1 MDAKTDPTIATLTLG
16 NKSLDFP
23 VLSGTIG
30 PDVIDISKL
39 DRPQRHKL
47 NRLVRDIY
55 SKHLEGK

>member
-1 MDAKTDPTIATLTLG
+1 MLGITIRQGAAYHDLTTADG
-16 NKSLDFP
+16 A
-23 VLSGTIG
+23 
-30 PDVIDISKL
+30 VIDISKL